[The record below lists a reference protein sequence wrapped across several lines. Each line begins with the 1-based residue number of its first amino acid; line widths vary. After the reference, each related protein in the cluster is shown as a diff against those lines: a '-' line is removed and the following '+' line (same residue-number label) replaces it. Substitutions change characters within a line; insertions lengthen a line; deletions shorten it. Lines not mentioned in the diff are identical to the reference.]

1 MRKTAR
7 QKLAEITAMDRALWE
22 AGMVFAGM
30 DEAGCGP
37 LAGPVAA
44 ACVIMPP
51 EPLIEG
57 VDDSK
62 KLSAQ
67 KREALYEQIL
77 AQAVFAR
84 VALASVEEIDRLNI
98 REATRLALRR
108 AAEGAG
114 CGLLLLDGVN
124 NVDLPVSQRTVVG
137 GDARCYSIAA
147 ASILAKVTRD
157 RVMLALDAQ
166 YPQYAFAR
174 HKGYGTQAHIA
185 AIRTHGACPA
195 HRALFVRKYV

>member
-1 MRKTAR
+1 MRKTAQ
-7 QKLAEITAMDRALWE
+7 QKLAEITAMDRALWA
-22 AGMVFAGM
+22 AGTVFAGM

-44 ACVIMPP
+44 ACVIMPSH
-51 EPLIEG
+51 PLIEG
-57 VDDSK
+57 IDDSK
-62 KLSAQ
+62 KLSGP
-67 KREALYEQIL
+67 KRETLYEQIM

-124 NVDLPVSQRTVVG
+124 NVDLPAEQRTVVG
-137 GDARCYSIAA
+137 GDALCYSIAA

-166 YPQYAFAR
+166 YPQYEFAR
-174 HKGYGTQAHIA
+174 HKGYGTKAHIA
-185 AIRTHGACPA
+185 AIRAHGACPA
-195 HRALFVRKYV
+195 HRALFVRKFV